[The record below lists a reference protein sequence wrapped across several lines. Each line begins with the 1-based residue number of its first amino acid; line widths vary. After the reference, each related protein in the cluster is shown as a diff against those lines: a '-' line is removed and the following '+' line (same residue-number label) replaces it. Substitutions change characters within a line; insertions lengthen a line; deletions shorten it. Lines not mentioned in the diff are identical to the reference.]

1 MIHSLRDNG
10 PIFAGSCAAPCV
22 ISGLRFIS
30 DRHTRPVAQRSAVAA
45 GEIKRLITS
54 TVAQVGTATWVVAEA
69 HLPPLAVKFQG

>member
-1 MIHSLRDNG
+1 
-10 PIFAGSCAAPCV
+10 
-22 ISGLRFIS
+22 
-30 DRHTRPVAQRSAVAA
+30 VAQRSAVAA